1 MYIPLTVSKRS
12 SSCVED
18 IFVNVLSGIVDVV
31 YKSGE
36 TYRYWNVS
44 KRSILNLVFNKNMSL
59 GFWVN
64 ENLLPYDKYVLSY
77 NIT

>member
-1 MYIPLTVSKRS
+1 MFLPLTVSKRS

>member
-1 MYIPLTVSKRS
+1 MFLPLTVSKRS

-64 ENLLPYDKYVLSY
+64 ENLLPYYKNVGCVAA
-77 NIT
+77 

>member
-1 MYIPLTVSKRS
+1 MYIPLVVSKRS
-12 SSCVED
+12 SSVVED
-18 IFVNVLSGIVDVV
+18 IFVNVLGGVVDVV
-31 YKSGE
+31 YKSGQ

-44 KRSILNLVFNKNMSL
+44 KRAILNLVFNKNMSL
-59 GFWVN
+59 GFWIN

>member
-12 SSCVED
+12 SSVVED
-18 IFVNVLSGIVDVV
+18 IFVNVLSGVVDVV

-44 KRSILNLVFNKNMSL
+44 RRSILNLVFNKNMSL

-64 ENLLPYDKYVLSY
+64 ENLLPYYKNVACYVS
-77 NIT
+77 